1 MDRGIAREQCD
12 VYFDGKKVGIV
23 SSGTKSPTL
32 NQSIAMAFVP
42 AELFKETQFEI
53 DVRGK
58 LLKAEKV
65 KLPFY
70 KR

>member
-1 MDRGIAREQCD
+1 
-12 VYFDGKKVGIV
+12 
-23 SSGTKSPTL
+23 
-32 NQSIAMAFVP
+32 MAFVP